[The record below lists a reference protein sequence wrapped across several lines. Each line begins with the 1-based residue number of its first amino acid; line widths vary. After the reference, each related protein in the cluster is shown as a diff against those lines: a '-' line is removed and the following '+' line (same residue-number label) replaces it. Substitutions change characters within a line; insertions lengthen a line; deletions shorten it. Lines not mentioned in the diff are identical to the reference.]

1 MLPESCLEERGEGAE
16 GLRGRKEHREEEK
29 ERNDLG
35 EFFWLLSRLQA
46 DARKISESLL
56 AGSPLPT
63 LGESHS
69 HFWNITRSQL
79 QSSQ

>member
-16 GLRGRKEHREEEK
+16 GLRERKEHKEEEK

-35 EFFWLLSRLQA
+35 EFFWLLSRSQA

-56 AGSPLPT
+56 AGSPLPA
-63 LGESHS
+63 LGESHT
-69 HFWNITRSQL
+69 HFWNITCSQL